1 MTVYDLTHT
10 LNTALSLYP
19 GTAAPQFKR
28 VISENFKMTEL
39 SIQSHMGTHMDAP
52 YHCIQAGTTLDALDA
67 SQFVGEAYLL
77 NVSQCGAE
85 ISLELLKR
93 HEEAIA
99 AVDFLILDT
108 GWGRSY
114 GSEAYLKGFPVLSR
128 AAATWLSNQAL
139 KGIGID
145 AISVDPIESR
155 DFVNHHLLLSK
166 GKLIIENLAG
176 LTELPVNRFTLVAAP
191 LKYENADGAP
201 ARVLAF
207 LP

>member
-10 LNTALSLYP
+10 LSTALSLYP
-19 GTAAPQFKR
+19 GTTAPRFKR
-28 VISENFKMTEL
+28 VISGDFKMTEL

-52 YHCIQAGTTLDALDA
+52 YHCIQAGATLDALDA

-77 NVSQCGAE
+77 DVSHCGAE
-85 ISLELLKR
+85 INLELLLR
-93 HEEAIA
+93 HEAAIA
-99 AVDFLILDT
+99 ASDFLILDT
-108 GWGRSY
+108 GWGRFY

-128 AAATWLSNQAL
+128 AAAAWLSEQML
-139 KGIGID
+139 KGVGID
-145 AISVDPIESR
+145 AISVDPVEST
-155 DFVNHHLLLSK
+155 DFVTHHLLLSQ

-176 LTELPVNRFTLVAAP
+176 LTELPANRFTLVAAP